1 MSPHTPP
8 GSRRHDLDALRAAA
22 MLLGLVYHAALS
34 FAADIFSTAIGAQ
47 RVGASRKALWGTV
60 IGTFAGLFFMPIGLL
75 AGPFNG
81 ALAGEL
87 WHGRDVGQAAKVGL
101 GTWLGI
107 FLQRFSASASLFSNV
122 IDFVIDVKQIDLIMI
137 RFGFYFALKMNLGTL
152 IGAVA
157 GIVASR

>member
-1 MSPHTPP
+1 M
-8 GSRRHDLDALRAAA
+8 
-22 MLLGLVYHAALS
+22 
-34 FAADIFSTAIGAQ
+34 
-47 RVGASRKALWGTV
+47 
-60 IGTFAGLFFMPIGLL
+60 
-75 AGPFNG
+75 
-81 ALAGEL
+81 ALAKSGGMRWGIVFL
-87 WHGRDVGQAAKVGL
+87 FLVL

>member
-1 MSPHTPP
+1 M
-8 GSRRHDLDALRAAA
+8 
-22 MLLGLVYHAALS
+22 
-34 FAADIFSTAIGAQ
+34 
-47 RVGASRKALWGTV
+47 
-60 IGTFAGLFFMPIGLL
+60 
-75 AGPFNG
+75 
-81 ALAGEL
+81 ALAKSGGMRWGIIFL
-87 WHGRDVGQAAKVGL
+87 FLVL

-122 IDFVIDVKQIDLIMI
+122 IDFVVDVKQIDLIMV

>member
-1 MSPHTPP
+1 M
-8 GSRRHDLDALRAAA
+8 
-22 MLLGLVYHAALS
+22 
-34 FAADIFSTAIGAQ
+34 
-47 RVGASRKALWGTV
+47 
-60 IGTFAGLFFMPIGLL
+60 
-75 AGPFNG
+75 
-81 ALAGEL
+81 ALAKSGGMRWGIVFL
-87 WHGRDVGQAAKVGL
+87 FLVL

-122 IDFVIDVKQIDLIMI
+122 IDFVVDVKQIDLIMI

>member
-1 MSPHTPP
+1 M
-8 GSRRHDLDALRAAA
+8 
-22 MLLGLVYHAALS
+22 
-34 FAADIFSTAIGAQ
+34 
-47 RVGASRKALWGTV
+47 
-60 IGTFAGLFFMPIGLL
+60 
-75 AGPFNG
+75 
-81 ALAGEL
+81 ALAKSGGMRWGIVFL
-87 WHGRDVGQAAKVGL
+87 FLIL